1 MNKLNLKEVWQD
13 FVDGKIDQNPGIRS
27 EVFDSWL
34 RSRHGGIDPYMEK
47 ATITLSGAA
56 LSEELERK
64 KEFLSVTYPVVAD
77 IYSAVQGT
85 GSGVWVTN
93 EKGIVIQYIA
103 DPDIN
108 DLCKRNGFVMGAD
121 WSEEKVGN
129 NAVGTALFLKR
140 AVQLIGAEHYRKAV
154 HKGYCSAAP
163 IMGPGGEMLG
173 VLDVTGFGYKSHPH
187 SLGMVVACVGAIQ
200 REMQLRSSHQ
210 YIMEM
215 IESLPS
221 GIIVVNQAGTINNI
235 NCRAC
240 EILKSSVDSYLGQ
253 NIFKVLHQIDC
264 LQMALQTGKEVEERE
279 YYFEKGKERVHF
291 VVTCRPILNRAG
303 FFDGAVVILREI
315 EAVIRMTGKMAGYKA
330 RFAFNDI
337 VGDDLS
343 FKNVV
348 KQAEAAALT
357 SSNILIMGESGTG
370 KEILAQSIHNASDR
384 NYGPFVAINCGA
396 IPRELIG
403 SELFGYEE
411 GAFTGAKKGGN
422 PGKFELANNGTI
434 FLDEIGDMPLDLQ
447 LMLLRV
453 IQERVVT
460 RLGGHREI
468 PVNVRLIAATNKN
481 LYRMVSDKLFRE
493 DLYYRINVVSF
504 KIPPLR
510 ERKKD
515 IILLADHIIKT
526 QTKKA
531 GTSAVTLNS
540 KALAELE
547 NYRWPGNVRELEN
560 VLERA
565 RIFSGSNREIASLS
579 DLIDSIKAA
588 NDGLAQKSKP
598 MSSHDHRER
607 DLITEALIK
616 CGSNITKASQELGI
630 TRATL
635 YRKLRV
641 YGIKKSAN
649 LYQI

>member
-1 MNKLNLKEVWQD
+1 
-13 FVDGKIDQNPGIRS
+13 
-27 EVFDSWL
+27 
-34 RSRHGGIDPYMEK
+34 
-47 ATITLSGAA
+47 
-56 LSEELERK
+56 
-64 KEFLSVTYPVVAD
+64 
-77 IYSAVQGT
+77 
-85 GSGVWVTN
+85 
-93 EKGIVIQYIA
+93 
-103 DPDIN
+103 
-108 DLCKRNGFVMGAD
+108 
-121 WSEEKVGN
+121 
-129 NAVGTALFLKR
+129 
-140 AVQLIGAEHYRKAV
+140 
-154 HKGYCSAAP
+154 
-163 IMGPGGEMLG
+163 
-173 VLDVTGFGYKSHPH
+173 
-187 SLGMVVACVGAIQ
+187 
-200 REMQLRSSHQ
+200 
-210 YIMEM
+210 MEM

-221 GIIVVNQAGTINNI
+221 GIIVVNQAGTIKNI

-253 NIFKVLHQIDC
+253 NIFKVLNQIDC
-264 LQMALQTGKEVEERE
+264 IQMALQTVKEVEESE

-303 FFDGAVVILREI
+303 FLDGAVVILREI

-493 DLYYRINVVSF
+493 DIYYRINVVSF

>member
-1 MNKLNLKEVWQD
+1 MNKLILKDAWQD
-13 FVDGKIDQNPGIRS
+13 FVDGKINKNPGIRS

-34 RSRHGGIDPYMEK
+34 RSRQWGIDPYMER
-47 ATITLSGAA
+47 ATITLSGSA
-56 LSEELERK
+56 LAEELERK
-64 KEFLSVTYPVVAD
+64 REFLSVTYPVIVD
-77 IYSAVQGT
+77 IYSAIRGT

-93 EKGIVIQYIA
+93 EKGVVIQLIA
-103 DPDIN
+103 DSDIN
-108 DLCKRNGFVMGAD
+108 DLCTKNGFVMGAD
-121 WSEEKVGN
+121 WSEQKVGN

-140 AVQLIGAEHYRKAV
+140 AVQLVGPEHYRKAV

-163 IMGPGGEMLG
+163 IMGPAGEVLG

-235 NCRAC
+235 NRKAC

-253 NIFKVLHQIDC
+253 NIFKVLNQIDC
-264 LQMALQTGKEVEERE
+264 IQMALQTGKEVEERE

-303 FFDGAVVILREI
+303 FLDGAVVILREI

-384 NYGPFVAINCGA
+384 KYGPFVAINCGA

-641 YGIKKSAN
+641 YGIKKSAD